1 MSHAAPYR
9 FFLLLAAVLGSARA
23 ASAAPTSAAL
33 ERQFAGTV
41 APFVRTYCVSCHGGA
56 KPKGDLDLARYHRV
70 DEVVLDHPRWT
81 QVMDQLV
88 GDEMPPAKAERR
100 PAAAERKAVV
110 AWIEAMRQFEAQ
122 KNAGEP
128 GVVLARRLSNAEYDN
143 TIRDLTGV
151 DIRPTREFPIDPAN
165 ESGFDNSGESLGM
178 SPALLKKYL
187 EAARHV
193 ADFVALEPD
202 GMTFA
207 PHPVVADT
215 DRDRFSVNRIIG
227 FYQRQETDYA
237 RYFQAAWRW
246 KNRAALGLRAATLP
260 AFATEAAVSPKYLAT
275 VFATL
280 ETREAVGPIAKL
292 QEMWRKLPRPRAG
305 DAEAAKAGCETMR
318 DFVVQ
323 LRKKLVP
330 EVKNLT
336 GGKVNNG
343 SQPLLMWKNRQWA
356 ANRRRC
362 DPRALQIDGV
372 PTPELEPV
380 VAPSKGERAV
390 DEPKAG
396 EKPAMTATRKVGPDP
411 DLFVP
416 GDPKQRARFQAGFDK
431 FCGTFPDTFYV
442 SERGRTYADQERE
455 KEKGRGGR
463 LLNAG
468 FHSMTGYFRD
478 DGPLYELMLDPGRQR
493 ELDRLWDD
501 FFFMSSVAVRMH
513 TSFLWFE
520 RSDSSFMM
528 SPEFGFTRAE
538 DKSCTDQAVLQ
549 RLSLAFEK
557 KARDNGASEIVLQ
570 AIHDHFT
577 TVDRSVR
584 WLDRARVGAIPR
596 QLEAVQ
602 DFAERA
608 YRRPLSQA
616 EREGLVGFYRRLRDK
631 NGIEHEEAIRSTIVS
646 VLMSPHFL
654 YRVDAVAERDAHAGP
669 GVRPLSDQALASRL
683 SYFLWASMPD
693 KELLELAARNSL
705 HQPAVLV
712 AQARRMMKDP
722 RARGLVT
729 EFVGNWLDFRRFEQ
743 HNGVDRERFPSFDG
757 ELRTAMFEE
766 PIRFALD
773 LVAHDRPVLDFI
785 TGTHTFVNPPLA
797 KHYGMPGV
805 EGPSDHWVR
814 VDNAEAYGRGGL
826 LPMAVFLTAN
836 SPGLRT
842 SPVKRGYWVVRR
854 VLGERIPP
862 PPANV
867 PELPH
872 DESKLGDLTLRQV
885 LERHRAD
892 KACAG
897 CHARFDAFGL
907 VFEGYGPVGERRAFD
922 LGDKPVD
929 TRATFPD
936 GSEVTGRGG
945 LVEYVRTRRQGDFLD
960 NLCRKLLS
968 YGLGR
973 TLILSDEAAVQEMR
987 RKLATGGYRFGALVD
1002 TIVTSRQFLTKR
1014 GASKLVAQQSPDAH
1028 APTGIAP

>member
-1 MSHAAPYR
+1 MSRVAPSRLVLLIAA
-9 FFLLLAAVLGSARA
+9 LLGTARA
-23 ASAAPTSAAL
+23 ARAGSPTPTSAAL

-41 APFVRTYCVSCHGGA
+41 APFVQTYCVSCHGGQ
-56 KPKGDLDLARYHRV
+56 KPKGDLDLTRYHRV

-88 GDEMPPAKAERR
+88 GDDMPPAKAKRR
-100 PAAAERKAVV
+100 PAPDERKAVV
-110 AWIEAMRQFEAQ
+110 AWIESMRRYEAQ
-122 KNAGEP
+122 KNAGDP

-151 DIRPTREFPIDPAN
+151 DMRPTREFPVDPAN

-193 ADFVALEPD
+193 ADFVALEPN
-202 GMTFA
+202 GLTFA

-237 RYFQAAWRW
+237 RYFLAAWRW
-246 KNRAALGLRAATLP
+246 KNRAALGLRATTLQGL
-260 AFATEAAVSPKYLAT
+260 ASAAAVSPKYLAT
-275 VFATL
+275 VLAAL
-280 ETREAVGPIAKL
+280 ETREAVGPMAKL
-292 QEMWRKLPRPRAG
+292 QEMWRQLPRAG
-305 DAEAAKAGCETMR
+305 DPDAAKAGCEAMR

-356 ANRRRC
+356 GNRLRC
-362 DPRALQIDGV
+362 DPHALQIDGV
-372 PTPELEPV
+372 PTPEPEPV
-380 VAPSKGERAV
+380 ANLVPSKGERAV

-396 EKPAMTATRKVGPDP
+396 EKPAKAMPAPKKVGPDP
-411 DLFVP
+411 ELFVP
-416 GDPKQRARFQAGFDK
+416 GEPNQRARYQASFDK

-478 DGPLYELMLDPGRQR
+478 DGPLYDLMLDQAQQR
-493 ELDRLWDD
+493 ELDLLWDD

-538 DKSCTDQAVLQ
+538 DKSCTDQPVLE
-549 RLSLAFEK
+549 RLSQAFET
-557 KARDNGASEIVLQ
+557 KARDNGASDTVLQ
-570 AIHDHFT
+570 AIRDHFA
-577 TVDRSVR
+577 VVNRSVR
-584 WLDRARVGAIPR
+584 WLEKTRPLAIPR
-596 QLEAVQ
+596 QLAAVQ

-616 EREGLVGFYRRLRDK
+616 EREGLVGFYRGLRDR

-646 VLMSPHFL
+646 VLMSPNFL
-654 YRVDAVAERDAHAGP
+654 YRVDSALAGG
-669 GVRPLSDQALASRL
+669 GVRPLSDLALASRL

-693 KELLELAARNSL
+693 RELLELAARNRL
-705 HQPAVLV
+705 HRPAVLV
-712 AQARRMMKDP
+712 AQARRMAKDP

-729 EFVGNWLDFRRFEQ
+729 EFVGNWLDVRRFEQ
-743 HNGVDRERFPSFDG
+743 HNGVDRERFPSFDAD
-757 ELRTAMFEE
+757 LRTAMFEE

-773 LVAHDRPVLDFI
+773 VVEHDRSVLELI
-785 TGTHTFVNPPLA
+785 AGKHTFVNPPLA
-797 KHYGMPGV
+797 KHYGMPEV
-805 EGPSDHWVR
+805 EGGTDHWVR
-814 VDNAEAYGRGGL
+814 VDNADTYGRGGL
-826 LPMAVFLTAN
+826 LPMSVFLTAN

-892 KACAG
+892 QACAG

-907 VFEGYGPVGERRAFD
+907 VFEGYGPVGERRALD
-922 LGDKPVD
+922 LGGKPVD
-929 TRATFPD
+929 TRAAFPD
-936 GSEVTGRGG
+936 GSDVTGLAG
-945 LVEYVRTRRQGDFLD
+945 LVGYVRAHREGDFLD
-960 NLCRKLLS
+960 NLCRKLLA

-973 TLILSDEAAVQEMR
+973 SLILSDDAAVEEMR
-987 RKLATGGYRFGALVD
+987 RKLASSGHRFGALVE

-1014 GASKLVAQQSPDAH
+1014 GAGKMLAQQSPADNAL
-1028 APTGIAP
+1028 TGIAP